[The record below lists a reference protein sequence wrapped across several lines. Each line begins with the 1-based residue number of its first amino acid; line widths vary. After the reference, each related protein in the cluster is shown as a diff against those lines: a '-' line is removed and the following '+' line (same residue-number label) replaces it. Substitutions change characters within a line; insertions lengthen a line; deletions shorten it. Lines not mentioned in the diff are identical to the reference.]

1 MRPYGSRR
9 DSVLR
14 RQKSR
19 ATRWEDS
26 LCGDGPVKGSERL
39 RTRTKLQKALGPV
52 PPSLTAKDE
61 PPCTCEDCTSD
72 PAFAAY
78 VRELEQEEHS
88 HLDEIQV

>member
-1 MRPYGSRR
+1 MRPYGFHRP
-9 DSVLR
+9 DPGIPN
-14 RQKSR
+14 
-19 ATRWEDS
+19 EHD
-26 LCGDGPVKGSERL
+26 KGSERL
-39 RTRTKLQKALGPV
+39 RTRLELQKALGPV

-72 PAFAAY
+72 PAFAAH